1 MPPPG
6 GTAARLQ
13 RVHWYREETG
23 GETRWLLDG
32 EDERVEKL
40 YDAWPR
46 RLVIV
51 DANGRV
57 AFDAGHGIKKP
68 WDVREI
74 ERQLRAGGAAG
85 DLH

>member
-1 MPPPG
+1 
-6 GTAARLQ
+6 L
-13 RVHWYREETG
+13 
-23 GETRWLLDG
+23 RWLLDG

-51 DANGRV
+51 GVDGRV
-57 AFDAGHGIKKP
+57 AFDAGHGLTQP
-68 WDVREI
+68 WDLVEI
-74 ERQLRAGGAAG
+74 DRHLRATLATG